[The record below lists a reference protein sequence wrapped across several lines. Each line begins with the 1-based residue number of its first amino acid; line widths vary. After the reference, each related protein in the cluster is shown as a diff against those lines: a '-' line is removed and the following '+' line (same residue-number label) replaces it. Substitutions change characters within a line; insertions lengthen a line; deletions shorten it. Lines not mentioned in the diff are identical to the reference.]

1 MKAYAVFNGFRSA
14 SENVDLR
21 SRVMKWNRFLACILM
36 LLSFPLLELNAQNLD
51 VPYVPT
57 SEEVVDIMLDVVN
70 AGPGDYLI
78 DLGSG
83 DGRIVIAAAK
93 RGAVGHGIDINPKR
107 ISEARE
113 NAAKAGVEN
122 KVLFIEDNIFTTD
135 FSRAS
140 VVTMYL
146 LNSVNMKLR
155 PHLLEKLR
163 PGTRLV
169 SHDFDMEDWKP
180 DKHLKEGYSD
190 VFYWVIPAQAEGNW
204 KWKTDGSNFSMLV
217 KQQFQEIEVDV
228 KSGNTA
234 LKTHDNILSGERIS
248 FSAVNPSNGNSYV
261 FSGRIDGKN
270 ITGTVQ
276 VRKGSNPVIE
286 KWNATLE

>member
-1 MKAYAVFNGFRSA
+1 MKAFSVLNDPCFTFSITK
-14 SENVDLR
+14 LR
-21 SRVMKWNRFLACILM
+21 FGGVKWNRLLAGSLIIIF
-36 LLSFPLLELNAQNLD
+36 FPLVELNAQNLD

-57 SEEVVDIMLDVVN
+57 SEEVVELMLDVVN

-113 NAAKAGVEN
+113 NAVREKVEN

-190 VFYWVIPAQAEGNW
+190 VFYWVIPARAEGNW
-204 KWKTDGSNFSMLV
+204 KWKTDGSNFSMSV
-217 KQQFQEIEVDV
+217 KQQFQEIDV
-228 KSGNTA
+228 NVRSGNTA
-234 LKTHDNILSGERIS
+234 LKTHDNILTGERIS

-276 VRKGSNPVIE
+276 VRNGDKPEIE

>member
-1 MKAYAVFNGFRSA
+1 MKSFALFNGSRSA
-14 SENVDLR
+14 FNISKLQ
-21 SRVMKWNRFLACILM
+21 SGVMSWNRFLACILVFVS
-36 LLSFPLLELNAQNLD
+36 LPLLELNAQNLD

-57 SEEVVDIMLDVVN
+57 SEEVVELMLDVVN
-70 AGPGDYLI
+70 AGPGDYVI

-107 ISEARE
+107 ISEAKE

-135 FSRAS
+135 YSRAS

-190 VFYWVIPAQAEGNW
+190 VFFWVIPAKAEGNW
-204 KWKTDGSNFSMLV
+204 KWKTDGNNFSMLV

-234 LKTHDNILSGERIS
+234 LKTNDNILTGERIS
-248 FSAVNPSNGNSYV
+248 FSAVHPSNGNSYV

-270 ITGTVQ
+270 IIGTVQ
-276 VRKGSNPVIE
+276 VRNGNTPVIE